1 MIFGRCGIYPLIEN
15 HFELWPILRLQDVL
29 PMMEAYP
36 VYLKKCLELFG
47 SGSGNRTEEGLCSR
61 EAFNEY
67 GDIVIERADSKYTF
81 ESPVNAPTVNDTVI
95 ARINELSEWLS
106 ERGAVLLVA
115 GCHIGKE
122 ELTVPEEEF
131 IEAQNMLKE
140 GLSCPFISDYRDYMF
155 DYRLFYD
162 SNAHLTTEGVELRTQ
177 QLIEDLQQWMELNAD
192 S

>member
-1 MIFGRCGIYPLIEN
+1 M
-15 HFELWPILRLQDVL
+15 
-29 PMMEAYP
+29 
-36 VYLKKCLELFG
+36 
-47 SGSGNRTEEGLCSR
+47 
-61 EAFNEY
+61 
-67 GDIVIERADSKYTF
+67 
-81 ESPVNAPTVNDTVI
+81 NAPAVNDTVI

-140 GLSCPFISDYRDYMF
+140 GWSCPFISDYRDYMF